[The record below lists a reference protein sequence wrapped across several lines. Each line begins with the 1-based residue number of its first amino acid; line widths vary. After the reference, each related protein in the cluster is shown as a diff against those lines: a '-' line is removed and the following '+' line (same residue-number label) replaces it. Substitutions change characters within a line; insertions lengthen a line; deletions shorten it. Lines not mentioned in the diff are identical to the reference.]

1 MLILESQGDISSLLS
16 CCPPTPHG
24 LVTGQAH
31 RPQGPTPFQDKKRKL
46 PALYFKLKFR
56 LGFAIDN
63 CMVWCVGVKSL
74 TSALDLAVTLEARLT
89 LADVLGRQ
97 VAALRVLHALSGQLW
112 DLALVNI

>member
-1 MLILESQGDISSLLS
+1 
-16 CCPPTPHG
+16 
-24 LVTGQAH
+24 
-31 RPQGPTPFQDKKRKL
+31 
-46 PALYFKLKFR
+46 
-56 LGFAIDN
+56 
-63 CMVWCVGVKSL
+63 MVWCVGVKSL